1 MRSVPTLAWP
11 MASAALVTA
20 LLLPGLAPAQQQAPP
35 APGAVPPGPRQS
47 ALCITCHGE
56 QGISTMPDVPHLAGQ
71 PEIYLREQL
80 RAYRT
85 GRRQHEVMGVV
96 AKQLSDADI
105 AELSSWFSSF
115 EIEARARA
123 R

>member
-1 MRSVPTLAWP
+1 MRDVPTLARP
-11 MASAALVTA
+11 LSMVALATA
-20 LLLPGLAPAQQQAPP
+20 LLLPGLAPAQQQAPQ
-35 APGAVPPGPRQS
+35 APGAAPPGPRQS
-47 ALCITCHGE
+47 ALCVTCHGE
-56 QGISTMPDVPHLAGQ
+56 QGISNMPDVPHLAGQ

-80 RAYRT
+80 RAYRA

-105 AELSSWFSSF
+105 AELSTWFSSF
-115 EIEARARA
+115 EIEARVRA